1 MARKRHG
8 RRGSAV
14 VEAALAFPLLF
25 LILLGAMDFS
35 RVFFTAVE
43 VANAAEAGAR
53 YGAQNPTRAAD
64 LTGMQTA
71 ATNDTDVSGIT
82 ATASEVCRCEDGTS
96 VTCSGNCGSQGN
108 PLIYAKV
115 TTKATYST
123 IVPWPTIPSPIQ
135 INGKAV
141 MRAQ

>member
-1 MARKRHG
+1 MAAK

-14 VEAALAFPLLF
+14 LEAALAFPLLF

-43 VANAAEAGAR
+43 VANAAEAGVR
-53 YGAQNPTRAAD
+53 YGAQNATKAAD
-64 LTGMQTA
+64 LAGIETA
-71 ATNDTDVSGIT
+71 AVNDTDITGIT
-82 ATASEVCRCEDGTS
+82 ATASEVCQCEDGTS
-96 VTCSGNCGSQGN
+96 VTCSGSCGSQGK

-115 TTKATYST
+115 TTTASYST

-135 INGKAV
+135 INGKAE
-141 MRAQ
+141 MRVQ